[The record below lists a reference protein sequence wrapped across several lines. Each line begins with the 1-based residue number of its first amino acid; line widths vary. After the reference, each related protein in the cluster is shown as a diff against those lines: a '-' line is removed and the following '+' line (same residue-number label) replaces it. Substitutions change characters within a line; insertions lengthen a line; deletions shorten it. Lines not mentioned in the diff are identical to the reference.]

1 MKKVLLVLVSFISLQ
16 SMVRGQALTLP
27 PSGDNQKSSVTQNI
41 GSLVKVSVNYSSPD
55 VTGPDGSDRT
65 GKIWGTSV
73 AHYGMVDQGFGL
85 GIPAPWRAGA
95 NESTT
100 IYFSHD
106 VLVEGKPLAAGK
118 YGLFL
123 MLAETGPWTWIF
135 SKNTSGWGSY
145 WYAEKDDVLRVQVQP
160 KDHPHTEWLTYT
172 FTDRRPDQATLELQW
187 ELKSVPMN
195 ISVPNMNDLYI
206 TQIDKEFQGST
217 GFTAANFTAAANFLL
232 EENYNLPKA
241 LEWVDMGMNYPFF
254 GRTDF
259 SSLTTRA
266 QILLKMD
273 KSDEAMASI
282 EQAMKMPGVNAG
294 QIHQL
299 GRSMIGIGKKEE
311 ALKVFTMNYETNKG
325 TWPTNVGMAR
335 GLSAVGRYEEAIK
348 YATAALAEAP
358 DQMNKESVTKM
369 IDKLKAKQDVN

>member
-123 MLAETGPWTWIF
+123 MLAETGPWTW
-135 SKNTSGWGSY
+135 
-145 WYAEKDDVLRVQVQP
+145 
-160 KDHPHTEWLTYT
+160 
-172 FTDRRPDQATLELQW
+172 
-187 ELKSVPMN
+187 
-195 ISVPNMNDLYI
+195 
-206 TQIDKEFQGST
+206 
-217 GFTAANFTAAANFLL
+217 
-232 EENYNLPKA
+232 
-241 LEWVDMGMNYPFF
+241 
-254 GRTDF
+254 
-259 SSLTTRA
+259 
-266 QILLKMD
+266 
-273 KSDEAMASI
+273 
-282 EQAMKMPGVNAG
+282 
-294 QIHQL
+294 
-299 GRSMIGIGKKEE
+299 E
-311 ALKVFTMNYETNKG
+311 ALYY
-325 TWPTNVGMAR
+325 
-335 GLSAVGRYEEAIK
+335 S
-348 YATAALAEAP
+348 
-358 DQMNKESVTKM
+358 
-369 IDKLKAKQDVN
+369 